1 MVMTLLVVITVSKM
15 VAEYKREPFKI
26 SGYLASDVTCVF
38 MAENYED
45 ALLSF
50 QRALALDRGNTEAMT
65 KAAILLTQL
74 GRHSEAEN
82 LLKRYAFSVYYLF
95 YDLALFFSCSRFVR
109 VCLSIH
115 IVFVSSQAWL
125 QKGDRCIKGGE
136 RKRDVY
142 LKHRPH
148 SLTKHEV

>member
-1 MVMTLLVVITVSKM
+1 MTLLVVITTVSKM
-15 VAEYKREPFKI
+15 VAEYKSEPFKI

-82 LLKRYAFSVYYLF
+82 LLKRYAFSVYCLF
-95 YDLALFFSCSRFVR
+95 YDLALFFFLFSIRASVFEYSYCVR
-109 VCLSIH
+109 EL
-115 IVFVSSQAWL
+115 A
-125 QKGDRCIKGGE
+125 
-136 RKRDVY
+136 
-142 LKHRPH
+142 
-148 SLTKHEV
+148 SLVTEG